1 MDIKV
6 AEVMEYLVSGRSK
19 DGYSSVSECVEHMS
33 SVINTFEDCLNPTTI
48 IAEHKEEEGIISINA
63 SEGKDLFSLDG
74 YSDCCVDRTELAHV
88 HSSLEC
94 KGNDWIIT
102 ERHSFGPVARSL
114 DNKSIY
120 TFENDEFYPDVC
132 GFYDVRE
139 ELKHNF
145 IQHIVSD
152 ITFENAV
159 IDAIDNFNK
168 LGLTF
173 CVICIKDVFYIVSPD
188 FEAVSAIVEDKN
200 EGYCFAWV
208 YLSEKLINKRCCL
221 YKSEVT
227 LDELVLGSIID
238 NGNYIIKV
246 DDEVKRRLQTLTVDL
261 ITGKTYITDSTRYL
275 EPYYPTTNRKEN
287 GREEPMVEITLKSKC
302 YMHFRLSKIVAC
314 AAFGFDLGRHL
325 NKLNRSVDH
334 LNGDYGSIWGNR
346 SGNLQLVTPG
356 VNTKL
361 IKIRKNFYNFV
372 KDVAIDHIENK
383 VKTFKTS
390 YGTRTNPKS
399 GTLSLYPAIIFTTL
413 D

>member
-1 MDIKV
+1 MNIKV
-6 AEVMEYLVSGRSK
+6 SEVMNYLVSGRVK
-19 DGYSSVSECVEHMS
+19 DAYSSVSECVEHMS
-33 SVINTFEDCLNPTTI
+33 SIIGIFEKCLNPTTI
-48 IAEHKEEEGIISINA
+48 IAEHKEEEGVISINA
-63 SEGKDLFSLDG
+63 SQGKVL
-74 YSDCCVDRTELAHV
+74 
-88 HSSLEC
+88 
-94 KGNDWIIT
+94 K
-102 ERHSFGPVARSL
+102 SL
-114 DNKSIY
+114 DNSSEYCLNNSSLI
-120 TFENDEFYPDVC
+120 PDVC

-208 YLSEKLINKRCCL
+208 YLSENLINKRCRL

-334 LNGDYGSIWGNR
+334 INCDYGSIWGNR
-346 SGNLQLVTPG
+346 SGNLQLVTPA

-383 VKTFKTS
+383 VKSFKTS
-390 YGTRTNPKS
+390 S
-399 GTLSLYPAIIFTTL
+399 GTLSLYPTIIFTTL